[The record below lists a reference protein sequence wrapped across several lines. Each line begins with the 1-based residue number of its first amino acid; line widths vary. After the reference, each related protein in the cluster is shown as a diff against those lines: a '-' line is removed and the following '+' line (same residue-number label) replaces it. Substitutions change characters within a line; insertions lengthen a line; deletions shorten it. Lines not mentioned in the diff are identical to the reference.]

1 MDESKF
7 PNWSESSQTLG
18 GLEVLKD
25 TRIED
30 QIGIQADFA
39 NKKIGGGVLRT
50 GCVQEEIRFL
60 ANPELVVAR
69 LFSESLLKNEVLIL
83 TGSEQYNQFS
93 GGCFCGLKFDSE
105 FSHLN

>member
-7 PNWSESSQTLG
+7 PNWPESNRTLC
-18 GLEVLKD
+18 GLQVLRD

-30 QIGIQADFA
+30 QPGIQADFA

-69 LFSESLLKNEVLIL
+69 LFSESLWSNEVLIL
-83 TGSEQYNQFS
+83 TGSEQFNQFS
-93 GGCFCGLKFDSE
+93 GE
-105 FSHLN
+105 FSSRLNSFQFKS

>member
-7 PNWSESSQTLG
+7 PNWPESTRTLCQ
-18 GLEVLKD
+18 LEVLKN
-25 TRIED
+25 TRIEH
-30 QIGIQADFA
+30 QVGIQADFA

-69 LFSESLLKNEVLIL
+69 LFSESLWRNEVLFLI
-83 TGSEQYNQFS
+83 GSEQFNQFS
-93 GGCFCGLKFDSE
+93 GAFCE
-105 FSHLN
+105 R